1 MYSIVSIT
9 WHGSTI
15 EVDLH
20 PKILT
25 KHHYHN
31 SKLEII
37 FGKLFIHE
45 DYLQTES
52 AKFWI
57 DKYIEN
63 GHEKL
68 LKILEENM
76 TAEDLELYKLLGLS
90 DEEISKTNNEYYESI
105 ELYKFIIG
113 VRI

>member
-37 FGKLFIHE
+37 FGKLFVHE

-52 AKFWI
+52 TKIWI

-68 LKILEENM
+68 LKILEGKYDNWK
-76 TAEDLELYKLLGLS
+76 YR
-90 DEEISKTNNEYYESI
+90 
-105 ELYKFIIG
+105 II
-113 VRI
+113 

>member
-1 MYSIVSIT
+1 MTTEKKEEY
-9 WHGSTI
+9 
-15 EVDLH
+15 
-20 PKILT
+20 
-25 KHHYHN
+25 
-31 SKLEII
+31 I